1 MPQDKRLH
9 VYLPQTIFRMV
20 GIGASAKCAFRY
32 DYLIRNARDEELQQH
47 IYQLNS
53 LLLSEMGI
61 KIEEKVSTSD
71 SMTIENEDEI
81 VDMQVLNLSKHF
93 KGLDISHGIDVVDYA
108 SSGHRDLRLTDLKFT
123 KEFVRATKRNLEL
136 WKRFRPLVIYTLLGK
151 RIQRRHGMRATP
163 WQSQYIDLQELE
175 MFARRFMKQHSAK
188 FQIQESYR
196 NKILVLPHASQDLG
210 QVVKEILELD
220 PAVSMND
227 LVVKPHRNAEKIES
241 SLREVLNDR
250 GVQILDLPQQQI
262 LPSELVYLGL
272 DFQNLYTTVSSSF
285 YTLNDANP
293 VSLKFTTPH
302 DTRDF
307 GLLSCRLN
315 KEKDHTSQD

>member
-1 MPQDKRLH
+1 
-9 VYLPQTIFRMV
+9 MV

-108 SSGHRDLRLTDLKFT
+108 SSGHR
-123 KEFVRATKRNLEL
+123 EL